1 MSTELMP
8 SSRARAAL
16 HQDPVGTL
24 MEEVKLKPQYHPV
37 LRPNGMINLSG
48 ALNSLMTDWMAT
60 YAEKEPL
67 SMSECLS
74 YGPLT
79 GSQDLLEAAAGYF
92 NRFFSPCEPIRAE
105 HILAANGVTSLMD
118 MVAWTLCDPGQGV
131 LYLTPNFF
139 MLDYNMTVRAGL
151 TTIPVSTLDLSN
163 PFGSNG
169 LSELIS
175 ALDMASSSAL
185 EDRGIECRVLFLCNP
200 TNPQGRCYSPQT
212 LEGLAS
218 WCIEKRMHLVVDEIY
233 AMSTLTDNN
242 DDADITPFTS
252 ILSTSSQKNVHC
264 LYGMS
269 KDFNM
274 GGLRMGFLV
283 TRNPVIKA
291 AASQAAWFTWLTV
304 ASDKF
309 VTRFLQQLDVIQGYL
324 DNYCS
329 KLTEAYRRT
338 TTALNKY
345 KIPFQRA
352 DAGLFVFIDL
362 SRWVHN
368 FEAGKMGSSEMQLF
382 DTPHSSPVSQH
393 SHVMPPNV
401 AGLTMDDKLSQVCIF
416 AKRLIPGR
424 SEPLHNVAVGVCVD
438 TGKIT
443 YVGPQTQLPKV
454 LESAPRVQ
462 VGYLMPGLW
471 DCHTHFA
478 GLIDV
483 DFPAMVLTHP
493 VTLGAA
499 ITRNMHETLMAGFT
513 SVRDVGSYATE
524 VAPLVEKGLIL
535 GPNIFGAGAAIGI
548 TSGSCDACTLP
559 ADYVYSR
566 QGGGGGGTQDFW
578 PGVSI
583 LAIADGVDECRRA
596 VRQQIR
602 RGASCIKIVT
612 TGGVLS
618 RTDDPHCRQYSDAEL
633 AVMIEEASLHN
644 RAVAAHAHGKS
655 GIMAAVKAG
664 AHTIEHGSYLD
675 DETAELMV
683 KHNTTFISTRYVL
696 EANLKQLDSLNPET
710 AEKMVG
716 IAKVHL
722 EAYRTAVR
730 HGVKIALGTDIAGS
744 DPTSLT
750 VHGQNGHEVALAV
763 KAGLTPL
770 QAIDAGTI
778 NSAET
783 LGRLTPQKGLVR
795 VGWDAD
801 LIALDE
807 DPLENIHLFDSEK
820 SIKYVWKGGML
831 VKSPTGQ
838 MIWPPK
844 RESYK

>member
-92 NRFFSPCEPIRAE
+92 NRFFTPCEPIRAE

-218 WCIEKRMHLVVDEIY
+218 C
-233 AMSTLTDNN
+233 
-242 DDADITPFTS
+242 

-309 VTRFLQQLDVIQGYL
+309 VTRFLQQLDVIQDYL

-329 KLTEAYRRT
+329 RLTEAYRRT

-352 DAGLFVFIDL
+352 DAVF
-362 SRWVHN
+362 
-368 FEAGKMGSSEMQLF
+368 AGQF
-382 DTPHSSPVSQH
+382 
-393 SHVMPPNV
+393 
-401 AGLTMDDKLSQVCIF
+401 AGCD
-416 AKRLIPGR
+416 RPGR
-424 SEPLHNVAVGVCVD
+424 FRL
-438 TGKIT
+438 
-443 YVGPQTQLPKV
+443 
-454 LESAPRVQ
+454 
-462 VGYLMPGLW
+462 
-471 DCHTHFA
+471 
-478 GLIDV
+478 
-483 DFPAMVLTHP
+483 
-493 VTLGAA
+493 
-499 ITRNMHETLMAGFT
+499 
-513 SVRDVGSYATE
+513 
-524 VAPLVEKGLIL
+524 
-535 GPNIFGAGAAIGI
+535 
-548 TSGSCDACTLP
+548 
-559 ADYVYSR
+559 VYS
-566 QGGGGGGTQDFW
+566 QDST
-578 PGVSI
+578 VVE
-583 LAIADGVDECRRA
+583 LAIQR
-596 VRQQIR
+596 I
-602 RGASCIKIVT
+602 
-612 TGGVLS
+612 
-618 RTDDPHCRQYSDAEL
+618 
-633 AVMIEEASLHN
+633 
-644 RAVAAHAHGKS
+644 
-655 GIMAAVKAG
+655 
-664 AHTIEHGSYLD
+664 
-675 DETAELMV
+675 
-683 KHNTTFISTRYVL
+683 
-696 EANLKQLDSLNPET
+696 
-710 AEKMVG
+710 
-716 IAKVHL
+716 
-722 EAYRTAVR
+722 
-730 HGVKIALGTDIAGS
+730 
-744 DPTSLT
+744 
-750 VHGQNGHEVALAV
+750 GQ
-763 KAGLTPL
+763 
-770 QAIDAGTI
+770 
-778 NSAET
+778 
-783 LGRLTPQKGLVR
+783 
-795 VGWDAD
+795 
-801 LIALDE
+801 ALDT
-807 DPLENIHLFDSEK
+807 LS
-820 SIKYVWKGGML
+820 
-831 VKSPTGQ
+831 TGQ
-838 MIWPPK
+838 
-844 RESYK
+844 